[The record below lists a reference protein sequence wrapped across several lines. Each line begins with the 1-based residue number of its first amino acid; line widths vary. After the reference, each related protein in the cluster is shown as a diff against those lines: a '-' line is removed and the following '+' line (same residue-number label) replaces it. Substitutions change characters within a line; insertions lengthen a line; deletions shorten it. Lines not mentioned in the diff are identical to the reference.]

1 MDLMAAIGLL
11 SSIVTL
17 EEAGR
22 SWVLIVKDK
31 LKRKEID
38 INNLDSDD
46 PLVQACLDR
55 FKTDMGDKYKD
66 HIFSEEEIQ
75 EIIRGFFEQNREL
88 RIGNEEKKQMTQIIE
103 DILYAYNEYTKGKR
117 DDIEKKIRILETYV
131 NSITEDYVRNILEK
145 RLFLC
150 KGRFSRW
157 DVNKVKAEY
166 SYKDKCFLNVQI
178 EKYGSNHLNDVL
190 YTVYLL
196 NISELLPEILTSIS
210 SCFTKAI
217 RNSKEQFAKE
227 IIDSQ
232 VIVDMIILKS
242 FIFYSDEIK
251 KDEKLINAYED
262 ILLALTEIRNEK
274 AAVLLDEFRIH

>member
-1 MDLMAAIGLL
+1 MLDLAGGTTVYLACGATDLRKSYHGLAAI
-11 SSIVTL
+11 I
-17 EEAGR
+17 
-22 SWVLIVKDK
+22 K
-31 LKRKEID
+31 LKFK
-38 INNLDSDD
+38 LDPYSRCMFAFCNRRRTSIKILQWDGSGFWI
-46 PLVQACLDR
+46 LMKRLDR
-55 FKTDMGDKYKD
+55 DSFHWPDTPD
-66 HIFSEEEIQ
+66 
-75 EIIRGFFEQNREL
+75 EL
-88 RIGNEEKKQMTQIIE
+88 QK
-103 DILYAYNEYTKGKR
+103 
-117 DDIEKKIRILETYV
+117 V
-131 NSITEDYVRNILEK
+131 K

-150 KGRFSRW
+150 KGRYSRW

>member
-1 MDLMAAIGLL
+1 MPLFIRITVAAIQSRLAFTRTRYIFGMM
-11 SSIVTL
+11 V
-17 EEAGR
+17 R
-22 SWVLIVKDK
+22 
-31 LKRKEID
+31 
-38 INNLDSDD
+38 
-46 PLVQACLDR
+46 CLQ
-55 FKTDMGDKYKD
+55 
-66 HIFSEEEIQ
+66 IWIQ
-75 EIIRGFFEQNREL
+75 L
-88 RIGNEEKKQMTQIIE
+88 TSC
-103 DILYAYNEYTKGKR
+103 L
-117 DDIEKKIRILETYV
+117 
-131 NSITEDYVRNILEK
+131 
-145 RLFLC
+145 
-150 KGRFSRW
+150 W

>member
-1 MDLMAAIGLL
+1 MSLIEDAKNKNPDAFEQLIQPQLQRMYRVAISMLHNEEDAADAIQETVLKCWQKIGQLKSEEYFGTWL
-11 SSIVTL
+11 TRILINQCKDILKERKKVVPL
-17 EEAGR
+17 EEFPE
-22 SWVLIVKDK
+22 LIHEDHYFTNEW
-31 LKRKEID
+31 RKILS
-38 INNLDSDD
+38 NLN
-46 PLVQACLDR
+46 
-55 FKTDMGDKYKD
+55 GKY
-66 HIFSEEEIQ
+66 
-75 EIIRGFFEQNREL
+75 
-88 RIGNEEKKQMTQIIE
+88 
-103 DILYAYNEYTKGKR
+103 
-117 DDIEKKIRILETYV
+117 
-131 NSITEDYVRNILEK
+131 
-145 RLFLC
+145 
-150 KGRFSRW
+150 
-157 DVNKVKAEY
+157 
-166 SYKDKCFLNVQI
+166 QI